1 MKLIQRF
8 LFTIFLGTVL
18 YSPVF
23 AGHTNNIMITG
34 YWPPT
39 NNMVRHFSTNP
50 EQNPDGWQGENWEG
64 SGYDIHSF
72 FPEFP
77 DWPNDRK
84 GTGDFEV
91 DYQDTSEDFW
101 RITEEIKP
109 VAIITFSRTDRR
121 RWELETMQ
129 RNLEEWGDDFE
140 APFQPTP
147 SPPDDSVEPGHIRH
161 STLPTFEIVDAV
173 RDANLPRIN
182 PMVDEA
188 GFGGGFVSEFIAYHG
203 TWYQSLH
210 SSPDD
215 PYRNVAAG
223 HIHVGMNVPL
233 DSAVQATEISLRVL
247 IDHVNS
253 ILVPE
258 PASFGMMLMAFV
270 ALLGHRRQP

>member
-1 MKLIQRF
+1 MTLTLRLFLIVSA
-8 LFTIFLGTVL
+8 LCGTAL
-18 YSPVF
+18 

-34 YWPPT
+34 FWPPT

-50 EQNPDGWQGENWEG
+50 EQNPEGWQGENWEG
-64 SGYDIHSF
+64 RGYNIHSF

-121 RWELETMQ
+121 RWELETQQ

-147 SPPDDSVEPGHIRH
+147 SAPDDSVEPGHIRY
-161 STLPTFEIVDAV
+161 STLPTFEIVEAV
-173 RDANLPRIN
+173 QAASLPRLN
-182 PMVDEA
+182 PYVDEV

-203 TWYQSLH
+203 TWYQDLH

-215 PYRNVAAG
+215 PFRNVAAG
-223 HIHVGMNVPL
+223 HIHVGQNVPL
-233 DSAVQATEISLRVL
+233 ESATLATEISLRVL
-247 IDHVNS
+247 IDHVNG

-258 PASFGMMLMAFV
+258 PGTQGMLILAGLCLV
-270 ALLGHRRQP
+270 GIKRRRNP